1 MNSMRTSAAGRKA
14 IAAHEGNVLTAYQ
27 DSVGVW
33 TIGVGHTAA
42 AGAPIPKKGMK
53 ITAAESD
60 EILSRDLAGV
70 EAEVNKLV
78 KVPLNQSQF
87 DALVSLVFN
96 IGGTAFR
103 KSTLL
108 RKLNAGDYAGAAA
121 QFASWD
127 KGTIGGKKVAIK
139 GLTNRRADERKLFL
153 SEPAKATPA
162 PTSATPA
169 TTGPSSEVITS
180 VQQLLRDR
188 GYPEV
193 GNVDGKMGQRTRNAI
208 LSFQSDNGYA
218 LTGEITDGLLANL
231 VKAQQRKV
239 SEERSTATAK
249 DLKDAPSVQQGDLLK
264 RVGMGVLVSS
274 GIGGLLDGTGDIERA
289 ITGIGKLRALT
300 DTLLSLSPWLLGV
313 GAGGAAI
320 YFGSRF
326 IREQVKAFREGRHV

>member
-1 MNSMRTSAAGRKA
+1 MISMRTSAAGRKA

-42 AGAPIPKKGMK
+42 AGAPAPKKGMK

-60 EILSRDLAGV
+60 EILSRDLANV
-70 EAEVNKLV
+70 EAEVSKQV
-78 KVPLNQSQF
+78 KVPLSQNQF

-108 RKLNAGDYAGAAA
+108 RKLNAGDYQGAAD
-121 QFASWD
+121 QFRVWN
-127 KGTIGGKKVAIK
+127 KGTVNGKKVAIK
-139 GLTNRRADERKLFL
+139 GLTNRRADERRLFL
-153 SEPAKATPA
+153 SEPSKASPA
-162 PTSATPA
+162 PISAKPATASTSAE
-169 TTGPSSEVITS
+169 TTRA

-193 GNVDGKMGQRTRNAI
+193 GNVDGLMGSRTGNAI
-208 LSFQSDNGYA
+208 LAFEADNGLP
-218 LTGEITDGLLANL
+218 LTGKISDRLLADL
-231 VKAQQRKV
+231 VKASPREV
-239 SEERSTATAK
+239 SKERATATAK
-249 DLKDAPSVQQGDLLK
+249 DLKDAVSVKQGEWLK
-264 RVGMGVLVSS
+264 RLGMGVLVSS
-274 GIGGLLDGTGDIERA
+274 GIGGLLDGTGDIEKA

-300 DTLLSLSPWLLGV
+300 DSLLSLSPWLLGA

-320 YFGSRF
+320 YFGSLF
-326 IREQVKAFREGRHV
+326 IQEQVRAYREGRHV